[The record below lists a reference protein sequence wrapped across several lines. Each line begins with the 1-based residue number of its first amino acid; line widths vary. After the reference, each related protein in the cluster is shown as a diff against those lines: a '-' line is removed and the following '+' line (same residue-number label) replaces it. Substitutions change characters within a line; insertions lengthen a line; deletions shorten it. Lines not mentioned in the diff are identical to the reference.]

1 MIILNTDEV
10 VQKEKRAP
18 KILRVGK
25 YSPEEPRAERRR
37 LPGDVHPEAGG
48 SGVSGVGRLACYLVD
63 KAIS

>member
-10 VQKEKRAP
+10 AQKEKRAP

-25 YSPEEPRAERRR
+25 YSPRNPGQRGGR

-48 SGVSGVGRLACYLVD
+48 SGLSGVGRLACYFVD